1 MRDHDLSGARHH
13 QAHIE
18 GSVLT
23 TAVRPG
29 DNAVREC
36 VAQTTSDAA
45 SSSSQSALGRRL
57 APEDHCDPKPIRL
70 GLVSSG
76 DESDQLP
83 RQDREAPRRA
93 GDDAQLEHDRKSREN
108 STTKLTELTELHG
121 QRGSHLGPQH
131 LSLFLQLLAPNSLH
145 FSLSACQLFSLREAM
160 SI

>member
-57 APEDHCDPKPIRL
+57 AAEDHCDPRPIRP
-70 GLVSSG
+70 GSVSSG
-76 DESDQLP
+76 YESDRLP
-83 RQDREAPRRA
+83 RQNREAPGRA
-93 GDDAQLEHDRKSREN
+93 SNHPQLEHDRKSREN

-121 QRGSHLGPQH
+121 QCGSHLGPQ
-131 LSLFLQLLAPNSLH
+131 LLNASTP
-145 FSLSACQLFSLREAM
+145 
-160 SI
+160 